1 MSNQHPISI
10 HIMSNLNLLYA
21 FIGGAI
27 VGAGAALLFAP
38 EKGED
43 VRARIAEILRKKGI
57 LCSDNEIDALVEQ
70 LTTQIDD

>member
-1 MSNQHPISI
+1 MSNIST
-10 HIMSNLNLLYA
+10 LYA

-27 VGAGAALLFAP
+27 VGAAAAILFAP

-43 VRARIAEILRKKGI
+43 IRARIAELLRKKGI

>member
-1 MSNQHPISI
+1 M
-10 HIMSNLNLLYA
+10 LYA

-27 VGAGAALLFAP
+27 VGAGAAILFAP

-43 VRARIAEILRKKGI
+43 IRARIADLLRKKGI

-70 LTTQIDD
+70 LTTEIDD

>member
-1 MSNQHPISI
+1 
-10 HIMSNLNLLYA
+10 MSNLNLLYA

-43 VRARIAEILRKKGI
+43 VRARIVEILRKKGI

>member
-1 MSNQHPISI
+1 
-10 HIMSNLNLLYA
+10 MSNLSMLYA

-27 VGAGAALLFAP
+27 VGAGAAILFAP

-43 VRARIAEILRKKGI
+43 IRARIADLLRKKGI

>member
-1 MSNQHPISI
+1 
-10 HIMSNLNLLYA
+10 MSNLSTLYA

-27 VGAGAALLFAP
+27 VGATAAILFAP

-43 VRARIAEILRKKGI
+43 VRSRIANLLRKKGI
-57 LCSDNEIDALVEQ
+57 LCSDNEIDELVEQ

>member
-1 MSNQHPISI
+1 
-10 HIMSNLNLLYA
+10 MSNLSMLYA

-27 VGAGAALLFAP
+27 VGAGAAILFAP

-43 VRARIAEILRKKGI
+43 IRARIADLLRKKGI
-57 LCSDNEIDALVEQ
+57 LCSDNEIDALVEP

>member
-1 MSNQHPISI
+1 MSNIST
-10 HIMSNLNLLYA
+10 LYA

-27 VGAGAALLFAP
+27 VGAASAILFAP

-43 VRARIAEILRKKGI
+43 VRARIAELLRKKGI